1 MRPCRSPTLRPQPNG
16 ISPALRRSRR
26 STSPRQVSRQTRTRT
41 SSLRRPGPLP
51 SASLGTRRRRGAA
64 VGNSGAAAL
73 AGGTVG
79 EYVEQIRRPRAA
91 LASASRTCPAPFPGV
106 PSSLAKSGR
115 SGQVRPV
122 AVALISCQGNRTSPG
137 QVAAELAA
145 DRISPRTP
153 GSVAARAAKN
163 GSRAVWAR
171 TAPPR
176 QVSRPQPIMP
186 APPEPGGR
194 PKSAA
199 ERRRRG
205 RDSSRGKEPTHH
217 RDVRMRVIGDGPSR
231 AEPPQWV
238 PGTVVRGERG
248 RRYFVDVVWHRKLP
262 QDVTFS

>member
-115 SGQVRPV
+115 SGQVRSDQSLSPSSRARV
-122 AVALISCQGNRTSPG
+122 TGRRRDRWRQSSLPTESRHGHLALLLLEPPKMALEPCGLERPRRDKCPDRNLLCRPRRS
-137 QVAAELAA
+137 LAA
-145 DRISPRTP
+145 GPKAPRKGDDVDGTAP
-153 GSVAARAAKN
+153 GAKN
-163 GSRAVWAR
+163 PPT
-171 TAPPR
+171 TATC
-176 QVSRPQPIMP
+176 
-186 APPEPGGR
+186 ECG
-194 PKSAA
+194 
-199 ERRRRG
+199 
-205 RDSSRGKEPTHH
+205 
-217 RDVRMRVIGDGPSR
+217 
-231 AEPPQWV
+231 
-238 PGTVVRGERG
+238 
-248 RRYFVDVVWHRKLP
+248 
-262 QDVTFS
+262 